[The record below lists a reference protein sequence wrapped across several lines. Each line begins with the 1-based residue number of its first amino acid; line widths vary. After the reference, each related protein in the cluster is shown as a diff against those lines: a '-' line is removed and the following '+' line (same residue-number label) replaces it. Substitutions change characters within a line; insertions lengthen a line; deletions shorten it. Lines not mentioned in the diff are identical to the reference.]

1 MSRPDPTAAAAL
13 DGDVLPIWLVYLDF
27 ADDPLRGCTAGQTL
41 SFSGSGDPDLDGQ
54 TFDGINSQM
63 IEVSDVSSSESGT
76 DTVTV
81 VISGIASLDADML
94 AAINNPAI
102 YQGRTARLWRVIRDA
117 SGAQAGGI
125 QPYYT
130 GYMVT
135 GYVSSEPDEQTITIQ
150 IEGYISAH
158 SEPSFRTYLDQES
171 FDSGDLSAR
180 AAIAIANGVGADP
193 GIGSGVSSGA
203 GSGGWDSVKSP
214 RRPGYATSV

>member
-1 MSRPDPTAAAAL
+1 MSRPDPAASAAL

-27 ADDPLRGCTAGQTL
+27 ADEPLRGCTAGQTL
-41 SFSGSGDPDLDGQ
+41 SFSGSGDPDLDGH

-63 IEVSDVSSSESGT
+63 IEVSDVSSSEGGT

-81 VISGIASLDADML
+81 VVSGIASLDSDML
-94 AAINNPAI
+94 DAINDPSI
-102 YQGRTARLWRVIRDA
+102 YQGRVARLWRIIRDT
-117 SGAQAGGI
+117 SGARVGGI

-158 SEPSFRTYLDQES
+158 SAPSFRTYLDQES
-171 FDSGDLSAR
+171 FDPGDLSAR

-193 GIGSGVSSGA
+193 GIGGNVGEYNIPGRRYGGA
-203 GSGGWDSVKSP
+203 ALDL
-214 RRPGYATSV
+214 R

>member
-1 MSRPDPTAAAAL
+1 MSRPDPAASAAL

-27 ADDPLRGCTAGQTL
+27 ADEPLRGCTAGQTL
-41 SFSGSGDPDLDGQ
+41 SFSGSGDPDLDGH

-81 VISGIASLDADML
+81 VVSGIAMLDDDMLDA
-94 AAINNPAI
+94 INDPSI
-102 YQGRTARLWRVIRDA
+102 YQGRVARLWRIIRDT
-117 SGAQAGGI
+117 SGAQVGGI

-158 SEPSFRTYLDQES
+158 SAPSFRTYLDQES
-171 FDSGDLSAR
+171 FDPGDLSAR

-193 GIGSGVSSGA
+193 GIGGNVGEYNIPGRRYGGA
-203 GSGGWDSVKSP
+203 ALDL
-214 RRPGYATSV
+214 R

>member
-1 MSRPDPTAAAAL
+1 MSRPDPAASAAL

-27 ADDPLRGCTAGQTL
+27 ADEPLRGCTAGQTL
-41 SFSGSGDPDLDGQ
+41 SFSGSGDPDLDGH

-63 IEVSDVSSSESGT
+63 IEVSDVSSSEGGT

-81 VISGIASLDADML
+81 VVSGIASLDSDML
-94 AAINNPAI
+94 DAINDPSI
-102 YQGRTARLWRVIRDA
+102 YQGRVARLWRIIRDT
-117 SGAQAGGI
+117 SGAQVGGI

-158 SEPSFRTYLDQES
+158 SAPSFRTYLDQES
-171 FDSGDLSAR
+171 FDPGDLSAR

-193 GIGSGVSSGA
+193 GIGGNVGEYNIPGRRYGGA
-203 GSGGWDSVKSP
+203 ALDL
-214 RRPGYATSV
+214 R

>member
-1 MSRPDPTAAAAL
+1 MSRPDPAASAAL

-27 ADDPLRGCTAGQTL
+27 ADEPLRGCTAGQTL
-41 SFSGSGDPDLDGQ
+41 SFSGSGDPDLDGH

-94 AAINNPAI
+94 AAINSPAI
-102 YQGRTARLWRVIRDA
+102 YQGRVARLWRIIRDM
-117 SGAQAGGI
+117 SGAQVGGI

-135 GYVSSEPDEQTITIQ
+135 GYVGSEPDEQTITIQ

-158 SEPSFRTYLDQES
+158 SAPSFRTYLDQES
-171 FDSGDLSAR
+171 FDAGDLSAR

-193 GIGSGVSSGA
+193 SIGAGVSNP
-203 GSGGWDSVKSP
+203 SGGGRMRGDQFVKP
-214 RRPGYATSV
+214 Y